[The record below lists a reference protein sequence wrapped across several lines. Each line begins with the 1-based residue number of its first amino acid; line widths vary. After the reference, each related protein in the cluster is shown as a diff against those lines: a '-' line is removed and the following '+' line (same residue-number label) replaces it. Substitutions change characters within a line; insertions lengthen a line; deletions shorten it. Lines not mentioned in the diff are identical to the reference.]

1 MASKKFKVV
10 YAVNGTMFTRVLEAE
25 SIESARTISRK
36 FGKVI
41 KIEKK
46 GGFNFDPPLE
56 LPDRQII
63 LLRLA
68 GMAASKVSIS
78 EALSLMEENYSG
90 TIRRICGR
98 LLKLVETGDDLA
110 VSMEKIGSPHFPASV
125 IALVKAGSQ
134 TGNTAV
140 ALRNAAKFEAEME
153 QIKRGGMTEFL
164 TGIVGFLA
172 AILTTFGT
180 TRYMAPMMNES
191 DLMKIAADNAKV
203 PVFEILGTISEI
215 VIGISGILFFALVLL
230 ASIGRMVVPLSAD
243 KLILKIPLYK
253 DLILSRNNYT
263 ILYSLALLIGSGVQ
277 VNDALRI
284 SAENAP
290 AGVMKSDLVAAHLA
304 AKNGS
309 SWPKAMVSLHPTD
322 RASLGLVLDRKG
334 TADALE
340 ALSDQYKSLYASR
353 IATLAP
359 MLKTIA
365 ALYLMMGGAV
375 LFGLT
380 IMPILKMASAGF

>member
-10 YAVNGTMFTRVLEAE
+10 YAVNGTMFTKVIEAE
-25 SIESARTISRK
+25 SLESAKAISRK
-36 FGKVI
+36 FGKIV
-41 KIEKK
+41 KIQSK
-46 GGFNFDPPLE
+46 GGLNFDPALE

-68 GMAASKVSIS
+68 GMSGSKVGIA
-78 EALSLMEENYSG
+78 EALSLMEEHYSG

-98 LLKLVETGDDLA
+98 LLKLVETGSDLSQA
-110 VSMEKIGSPHFPASV
+110 MEKIGSPHFPASV
-125 IALVKAGSQ
+125 VALVKAGFQ

-153 QIKRGGMTEFL
+153 QIKRGGMSEFL
-164 TGIVGFLA
+164 TGIIGFLA

-191 DLMKIAADNAKV
+191 DLMKLAAENARV
-203 PVFEILGTISEI
+203 PVFEILGTISEV
-215 VIGISGILFFALVLL
+215 VIGISGIIFFGLVLL
-230 ASIGRMVVPLSAD
+230 ATVGRLAVPLSAD

-277 VNDALRI
+277 VVDALRI
-284 SAENAP
+284 SAENAAP
-290 AGVMKSDLVAAHLA
+290 GVMKADLTAAHIA

-309 SWPKAMVSLHPTD
+309 SWSKAMENLHPTD
-322 RASLGLVLDRKG
+322 RASLGMVLDRKG

-340 ALSDQYKSLYASR
+340 ALSDQYKALYASR

-380 IMPILKMASAGF
+380 IMPILKMASVGF